1 MLVKC
6 IGILTYLSTNTSQPF
21 VEMIFRYI
29 KAQVIMLVMK
39 RFAPLDKLLV
49 WMAPKSTKDLKLF
62 THNLI
67 RSNVD
72 KRLASD
78 DSRLDLYVIYIG
90 LQVYF

>member
-1 MLVKC
+1 
-6 IGILTYLSTNTSQPF
+6 
-21 VEMIFRYI
+21 MIFGYI

-39 RFAPLDKLLV
+39 RVAPLDKLLV
-49 WMAPKSTKDLKLF
+49 WMAPKTTKDLKLF

-78 DSRLDLYVIYIG
+78 DSRLDLYVIYID
-90 LQVYF
+90 LQVYY